1 MSREQSQGSI
11 RAIRLFRDCTFEY
24 PVLCLLACFDDVFD
38 MPMVFF
44 FFEGVV
50 FALFALIAL
59 FGFAVGLIDAGH
71 L

>member
-44 FFEGVV
+44 FLRV
-50 FALFALIAL
+50 LCLHCL
-59 FGFAVGLIDAGH
+59 L
-71 L
+71 